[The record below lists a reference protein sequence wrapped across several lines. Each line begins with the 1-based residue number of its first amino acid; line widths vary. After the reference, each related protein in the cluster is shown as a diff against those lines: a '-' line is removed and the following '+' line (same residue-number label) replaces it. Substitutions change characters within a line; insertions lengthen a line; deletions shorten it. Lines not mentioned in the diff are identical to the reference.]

1 MMVLVLFLCGQLCHT
16 SQFIDIPTAP
26 QYDVPGMFGAS
37 IAFSVPF
44 STDDPNPDDLNEPDP
59 ADFTATLRY
68 GFGGRTEVSLS
79 LYTLTT
85 YSLSVAHLLA
95 RETKRSPAFFVGL
108 DDITYNTHVS
118 TIGRGDTV
126 GFIEEKNY
134 AIKNGGRPAEL
145 LSAFVAMQKK
155 LGQYFN
161 IVIGLG
167 RGRFVGYGPRSHI
180 FNTDFFV
187 LGDDYKIE
195 EHSPWAFGIFFG
207 GSLRLPVGIEL
218 IAEMDGRDGNVGMKY
233 HHRLG
238 TLTLAI
244 GKAEHF
250 GSPAPYSPRF
260 TAGVEMNNRA
270 MLEKPDLGSI
280 ECVIRDGT
288 TDEVLTG
295 ATVTIKETNR
305 RYTAPEGTFFLE
317 LKPGTYTMTV
327 SRTDYTEYLAKI
339 TVKPDVK
346 STLVFKLKKTQA
358 ALQREAAEQEREASI
373 RTYLEQGK
381 IYYAEDNLN
390 EAEAAFKMVLSF
402 APGHEDA
409 VKYLADVEL
418 RRTALITEYAQEA
431 RTRTQSKDYTG
442 AIVYWQKV
450 LDLDPNNSEA
460 RTELAAVQ
468 AQRATPAPKPKPKP
482 KAPTQVTK
490 KTTGQQL
497 TELYNKGVSLFTQ
510 EKYDEALKI
519 FKQVLALAPNH
530 LEAQDYKGRTE
541 ARLKIL
547 RGGG

>member
-1 MMVLVLFLCGQLCHT
+1 MAFLMLFLCGQLCHT
-16 SQFIDIPTAP
+16 SQFIDIPSAP

-44 STDDPNPDDLNEPDP
+44 STDDPIPDDLVEPDP

-68 GFGGRTEVSLS
+68 GFGGRTEVALS
-79 LYTLTT
+79 VYTLTT

-95 RETKRSPAFFVGL
+95 RETERSPAFFAGL
-108 DDITYNTHVS
+108 DDITYSTHVS

-134 AIKNGGRPAEL
+134 TLVNGGRPAEL
-145 LSAFVAMQKK
+145 LSAYVAMQKK

-167 RGRFVGYGPRSHI
+167 RGRFVGYGPRSHV

-187 LGDDYKIE
+187 LGEDYKTE
-195 EHSPWAFGIFFG
+195 EHSPWAFGVFFG
-207 GSLRLPVGIEL
+207 GSIRFPVGVEL

-250 GSPAPYSPRF
+250 WSPAPYSPRF
-260 TAGVEMNNRA
+260 TAGVEVNNRA
-270 MLEKPDLGSI
+270 MLEKPDMGSI
-280 ECVIRDGT
+280 ECVVRDVT
-288 TDEVLTG
+288 TDEILTD

-305 RYTAPEGTFFLE
+305 RYTAADGTFLLE
-317 LKPGTYTMTV
+317 LNPGTYTMTV

-339 TVKPDVK
+339 TVKPNVK

-358 ALQREAAEQEREASI
+358 ALQREAAEQDRDASI
-373 RTYLEQGK
+373 RNYMEQGK
-381 IYYAEDNLN
+381 IYLSEDNLS
-390 EAEAAFKMVLSF
+390 EAEAAFEMVLSL

-418 RRTALITEYAQEA
+418 RRTELITEYAQEA
-431 RTRTQSKDYTG
+431 RARTQRKDYTG
-442 AIVYWQKV
+442 AITYWQKV
-450 LDLDPNNSEA
+450 LDLDPENSEA

-468 AQRATPAPKPKPKP
+468 TKPAAPAPKPKP
-482 KAPTQVTK
+482 KAPTQVTP
-490 KTTGQQL
+490 KTAGQNIA
-497 TELYNKGVSLFTQ
+497 ELYNKGVSLFTQ

-519 FKQVLALAPNH
+519 FKQVLALNPNH